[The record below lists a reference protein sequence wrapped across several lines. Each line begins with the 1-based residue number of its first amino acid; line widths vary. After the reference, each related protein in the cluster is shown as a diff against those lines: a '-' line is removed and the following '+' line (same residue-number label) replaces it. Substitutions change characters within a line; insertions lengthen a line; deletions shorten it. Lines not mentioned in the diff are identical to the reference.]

1 MNQLSQGFCD
11 TFDIWQNVEGI
22 TEPLTRT
29 LKKHDIKVCNKPL
42 RTLEQEFPSVKYSP
56 PTEERNNVIY
66 KIPCKDCAWNYVGE
80 TGRSLKT
87 RKAEH
92 IRNVK
97 KHNNGSNIA
106 KHAWDNDHVID
117 FDNAKIIDTGNF
129 RSRLTLESWHTA
141 KDRNA
146 DNNSKPLPR
155 QYTILVK
162 KTYYHLII
170 FHSALVYT
178 SYLASFDTFAIY
190 NHCIIIPVEGY
201 SLVAESS

>member
-1 MNQLSQGFCD
+1 M
-11 TFDIWQNVEGI
+11 
-22 TEPLTRT
+22 
-29 LKKHDIKVCNKPL
+29 
-42 RTLEQEFPSVKYSP
+42 
-56 PTEERNNVIY
+56 
-66 KIPCKDCAWNYVGE
+66 GE

-97 KHNNGSNIA
+97 KDNNGSNIA
-106 KHAWDNDHVID
+106 KHEWDNDVID

-141 KDRNA
+141 KDRIA

-162 KTYYHLII
+162 KM
-170 FHSALVYT
+170 
-178 SYLASFDTFAIY
+178 
-190 NHCIIIPVEGY
+190 
-201 SLVAESS
+201 